1 MLIVDEVDDTRTTLA
16 YCVEELLKTH
26 SPKAGM
32 CVLPSV
38 SLYMKTIISIL
49 HSILYFNP
57 TTLFAIYDVF
67 S

>member
-38 SLYMKTIISIL
+38 SLYEN
-49 HSILYFNP
+49 HYFNIA
-57 TTLFAIYDVF
+57 LNFVF
-67 S
+67 QSNHIVCNI